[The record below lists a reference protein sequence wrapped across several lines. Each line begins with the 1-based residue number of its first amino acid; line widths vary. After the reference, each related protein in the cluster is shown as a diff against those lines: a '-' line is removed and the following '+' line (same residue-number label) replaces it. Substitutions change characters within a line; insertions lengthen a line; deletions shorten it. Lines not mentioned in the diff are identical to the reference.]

1 MGLRTILYGYR
12 KEHLSYYIVPE
23 EAEIVRKIFTDY
35 ISGITLKSI
44 ADELTRNSVVYYQDK
59 TSWTKN
65 AVCRIIE
72 NARYAGDMEYPA
84 IISKTDFE
92 TAVSMKN
99 DKGGTREKDTAEIA
113 WLKRKMQCAE
123 CGCRFSRRRHY
134 SGQRENW
141 ACVNGCKTEIYID
154 DAVLY
159 EKILNVLNSV
169 TENPLLLKH
178 DIADT
183 ESYEPTLEILRNERE
198 IDRMIE
204 QKNPRFLPIKKA
216 IYDCTANR
224 FECCRLDCSESVTT
238 ALIEYISQLPP
249 LVRLDFEL
257 LKKLVNGITVYK
269 DGSLSVQFLNHKTV
283 NEKET
288 INDADRDITESC
300 Y

>member
-23 EAEIVRKIFTDY
+23 EADIVRKIFTDY

-44 ADELTRNSVVYYQDK
+44 ADELTRDSVVYYQDK

-72 NARYAGDMEYPA
+72 NAHYTGDMEYPA
-84 IISKTDFE
+84 IVSKTDFE
-92 TAVSMKN
+92 TAAAIKN
-99 DKGGTREKDTAEIA
+99 SKGGTREKDTAEIA
-113 WLKRKMQCAE
+113 WLKSKMRCAE
-123 CGCRFSRRRHY
+123 CECRFSRRRHY

-141 ACVNGCKTEIYID
+141 ACVNGCKTDIYVD
-154 DAVLY
+154 DAMLY
-159 EKILNVLNSV
+159 EKLVSVLNSV
-169 TENPLLLKH
+169 IENPMLLKH
-178 DIADT
+178 DAMDT
-183 ESYEPTLEILRNERE
+183 EPYEPTLEILRNERE

-224 FECCRLDCSESVTT
+224 FDCCYLDYSESVTT
-238 ALIEYISQLPP
+238 VLIEYVSQLSP
-249 LVRLDFEL
+249 LEKLDFEL
-257 LKKLVNGITVYK
+257 LKKLVNSITVYR
-269 DGSLSVQFLNHKTV
+269 DGSLFVQFLNNKTV
-283 NEKET
+283 NEKEN
-288 INDADRDITESC
+288 IDDADGDSTEGC

>member
-44 ADELTRNSVVYYQDK
+44 ADELTRDSVVYYQDK

-72 NARYAGDMEYPA
+72 NAHYTGDMEYPS

-92 TAVSMKN
+92 AAAAIKN
-99 DKGGTREKDTAEIA
+99 SKGGTREQDSAEIA

-141 ACVNGCKTEIYID
+141 ACVNGCKTDIYVD
-154 DAVLY
+154 DAMLY
-159 EKILNVLNSV
+159 EKFVSVLNSV
-169 TENPLLLKH
+169 IENPMLLKH
-178 DIADT
+178 DAMDT
-183 ESYEPTLEILRNERE
+183 ESYEPTLEIIRSERE

-224 FECCRLDCSESVTT
+224 FDCCRLDYSKSVTT
-238 ALIEYISQLPP
+238 ALIEYVSHLLP
-249 LVRLDFEL
+249 LAVLDFEL
-257 LKKLVNGITVYK
+257 LKKLVNGITVQS
-269 DGSLSVQFLNHKTV
+269 DGSLSVQFLNNKTV
-283 NEKET
+283 NEKEN
-288 INDADRDITESC
+288 IDDANNDSTEGC